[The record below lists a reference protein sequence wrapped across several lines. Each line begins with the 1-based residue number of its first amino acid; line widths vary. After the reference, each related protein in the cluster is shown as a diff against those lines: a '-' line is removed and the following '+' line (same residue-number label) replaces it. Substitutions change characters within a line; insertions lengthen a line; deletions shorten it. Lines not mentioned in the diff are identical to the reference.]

1 MAGAHARGTYGVMMR
16 ERAEMVVRVQ
26 TGEVSGVGLHT
37 KEAGNESAV
46 CSVQHT
52 RSASQQ
58 HCHIYNVYL
67 CVPNL
72 RCHLVATGPGNAAS
86 KTSLALSSSAYSRSH
101 CSDPPFG
108 ADRASG
114 SYIMGELHVVHYKQQ
129 RSLGTKAKNY
139 SEQANVIRGR
149 QTS

>member
-26 TGEVSGVGLHT
+26 TGEISGVGLHT
-37 KEAGNESAV
+37 KEAGSESAV

-52 RSASQQ
+52 RSATSNTVTSTMCTSVFLISGVTWLQQ
-58 HCHIYNVYL
+58 ALGMQLLRQALLSLVQPTHALTAPTHL
-67 CVPNL
+67 LVPTG
-72 RCHLVATGPGNAAS
+72 LVAPTLWENY
-86 KTSLALSSSAYSRSH
+86 TL
-101 CSDPPFG
+101 
-108 ADRASG
+108 
-114 SYIMGELHVVHYKQQ
+114 YIINN

-139 SEQANVIRGR
+139 SEQANVIQGR